1 MATEYAD
8 RFCANELRA
17 NNKITLREQD
27 IMDVITDASKFTIA
41 AAPGPGESLL
51 ANGAA
56 SSTGIGDSVPVV
68 FRNLIAGLN
77 TTFTVTPYGLQIN
90 SSPTGVA
97 TLADGPNQA
106 TSLIFDSAG
115 ILKTVDVANSITL
128 NTATPGR
135 LIFGLTLTNTGGGAS
150 LMQNTGGQFKTVA
163 VSSAVTMSDVAGL
176 VTFGLNLTTTG
187 GATSILSTA
196 GGIFKTL
203 GADAA
208 VTISTTTP
216 GQVRFGLNLTEV
228 GGGISIL
235 NSSTGIIRTLT
246 GSAGLVVSNPNA
258 NTVGFATNL
267 TDTGANQSL
276 IRDPNAVLFQL
287 ATSGAITMV
296 PDGASG
302 PIRFGLA
309 LTSVGTGTQLY
320 SNANGV
326 FRVLAAGTGIG
337 VNVVG
342 NAIEISATGV
352 GSLSNASG
360 SGVSLIFATSGSI
373 KTLIQGSGITIAD
386 SPSGSVTIGN
396 SGVLQVQSIGSG
408 SSLISASTGTIK
420 SVVQG
425 GGITVSATAN
435 ELTITNSGVVSISS
449 AGSGTSLVFAPSGA
463 IKSITANRGFT
474 IAEDSG
480 TLTITPP
487 LGSNAN
493 HWMRWD
499 TGLGAWKADILN
511 PGDRLL
517 PSGSSANDQYLFSAS
532 GGTSWAAITIVS
544 GGVGAGSVLPAVGTS
559 GNVLTSN
566 GTTWAS
572 AAPPSGVATLTSAG
586 TGTSLVNNP
595 SGEIKS
601 LAATYGFTIGDSGGT
616 ATVTPPLGSNTSH
629 YMHWNTGTTAWE
641 PALLQSGVRLL
652 PVGDVTKDQYLCS
665 PNGSTTWSNI
675 EAAPGGVGLGSVL
688 PAVGASGNVL
698 TSNGTTWASTAPA
711 GGLPSPGA
719 SGEVLT
725 SNGSSWISQAL
736 PVETYIIL
744 TSGSTLPTGAG
755 TWYLR
760 TNGNETTRPPCQFLV
775 PRNIIFARFS
785 AYVDGITGGGLTRT
799 VALSLNGSS
808 IASVAFTLSSGQFL
822 QTTSFSTAAAVAG
835 DLLDVSYTNNTNI
848 ITAVRLY
855 IVLEVYR

>member
-68 FRNLIAGLN
+68 FRNLIPGLN
-77 TTFTVTPYGLQIN
+77 TTFAVTPYGLQIN

-97 TLADGPNQA
+97 TLADGPNPA

-115 ILKTVDVANSITL
+115 VLKTVDVANSITL

-150 LMQNTGGQFKTVA
+150 LLQNTGGQFKTVA

-235 NSSTGIIRTLT
+235 NSSSGVIRTLT

-287 ATSGAITMV
+287 ATSGAITMS

-326 FRVLAAGTGIG
+326 FRALAAGTGIG
-337 VNVVG
+337 INVVG
-342 NAIEISATGV
+342 NAIEVSASGV

-360 SGVSLIFATSGSI
+360 SGVSLVFATSGSI

-386 SPSGSVTIGN
+386 SPSGSVTISN

-420 SVVQG
+420 SVVG
-425 GGITVSATAN
+425 GSGIGVSATTN
-435 ELTITNSGVVSISS
+435 ELTITNNGVVALSS
-449 AGSGTSLVFAPSGA
+449 AGAGTSLVNNASGQL
-463 IKSITANRGFT
+463 KSLTANRGFT
-474 IAEDSG
+474 IDDTGG
-480 TLTITPP
+480 TLTVTAPFGNNSSHY
-487 LGSNAN
+487 LKWDGSG
-493 HWMRWD
+493 W
-499 TGLGAWKADILN
+499 
-511 PGDRLL
+511 
-517 PSGSSANDQYLFSAS
+517 S
-532 GGTSWAAITIVS
+532 AAILGT
-544 GGVGAGSVLPAVGTS
+544 GTNLLPAVGTS

-586 TGTSLVNNP
+586 SGTSLVNNP